1 MTAAG
6 QGCSLRGMS
15 RVPPIPDPLECVLFD
30 AVGEDVGGLLE
41 LVG

>member
-1 MTAAG
+1 
-6 QGCSLRGMS
+6 MS

-30 AVGEDVGGLLE
+30 AVGAHRVEDLGGPLE

>member
-1 MTAAG
+1 
-6 QGCSLRGMS
+6 MS

-30 AVGEDVGGLLE
+30 AVDTHRVEGLGGLLE